1 MDIVLIIGLLW
12 IISFVAVRGYSL
24 AWFLREFSYISWSH
38 YEENKATTFH
48 MSLFGPL
55 AILSFLFV
63 VGRFWKHGWL
73 WPGEK
78 TEKEAIRVQR
88 EARGELQIGW
98 K

>member
-1 MDIVLIIGLLW
+1 
-12 IISFVAVRGYSL
+12 
-24 AWFLREFSYISWSH
+24 
-38 YEENKATTFH
+38 